1 MTFLLYGSYG
11 YTGRLIA
18 EQAKEYGLTPIL
30 AGRDDARV
38 KAQAESLGYDYRV
51 FALDDPAELD
61 KQMQD
66 VSMVFHSAGPYIYTA
81 RPMMEACLR
90 NKVHYVDITG
100 EIEVFEMA
108 HEFDAQAKQAG
119 IMMLSGA
126 GFDVVPT
133 DCLALYLKQM
143 MPEAV
148 RLDLAFAGGSGLSH
162 GTALTAVE
170 NLGKP
175 SAERQDG
182 KIVEV
187 PLGAHTLTIPADPQP
202 YFVMS
207 IPWGDVSTAFYTTAI
222 PNIRTYTGIAP
233 KSYRWV
239 GLMKYF
245 GWLLR
250 AQWVKNIAR
259 RRIKKGPA
267 GPSEKSRIKSRTVV
281 WGRVTHASGQSKE
294 ARLITP
300 EGYTLTA
307 ITSLLITKRVLA
319 GDLKV
324 GFQTPAGCYGA
335 DLVMEVDGVVRE
347 ELS

>member
-11 YTGRLIA
+11 YTGALIA
-18 EQAKEYGLTPIL
+18 EQAKDYGLTPIL
-30 AGRDDARV
+30 AGRNEASV
-38 KAQAESLGYDYRV
+38 KAQAEALGYDYRV
-51 FALDDPAELD
+51 FSLDDPAEID
-61 KQMQD
+61 KQIQD
-66 VSMVFHSAGPYIYTA
+66 VSVVFHSAGPYIYTA

-90 NKVHYVDITG
+90 NKAHYIDITG

-108 HEFDAQAKQAG
+108 HDYDQQAKDAG
-119 IMMLSGA
+119 IMILSGA

-133 DCLALYLKQM
+133 DCMALYLKQL
-143 MPEAV
+143 MPDATH
-148 RLDLAFAGGSGLSH
+148 LDLAFAGGSGLSH

-170 NLGKP
+170 NLGKA
-175 SAERQDG
+175 SAERQNG

-187 PLGAHTLTIPADPQP
+187 PLGAHSMSIPGDPNP

-207 IPWGDVSTAFYTTAI
+207 IPWGDVSTAYYTTGI
-222 PNIRTYTGIAP
+222 PNIRTFTGIAP
-233 KSYRWV
+233 KSYKWV
-239 GLMKYF
+239 KRMKYV

-250 AQWVKNIAR
+250 MEWFKNMAR

-267 GPSEKSRIKSRTVV
+267 GPSERKRLKARTVV
-281 WGRVTHASGQSKE
+281 WGRVSNANGQHKE

-307 ITSLLITKRVLA
+307 ISSLLITKKVLN
-319 GDLKV
+319 GDCKT

-335 DLVMEVDGVVRE
+335 DLVMEVEGVVRE
-347 ELS
+347 EV